1 MGEEL
6 VNLTYAWRY
15 LAAVA
20 TLALALAATAP
31 AAHAQST
38 PPPDS
43 THSDS
48 VASNRYLAKGNAA
61 LAAHNPDSARAAYEK
76 ALMYNTDNIEATVQ
90 MATIL
95 IQEGHGSYARDLLVF
110 ALKRH
115 PNDPRLTHFHVVRQG
130 ADTTGAATV
139 SP

>member
-1 MGEEL
+1 MSMATAWGTL
-6 VNLTYAWRY
+6 VAT
-15 LAAVA
+15 A
-20 TLALALAATAP
+20 TLAVALGAAAP
-31 AAHAQST
+31 VAGAQNA

-48 VASNRYLAKGNAA
+48 VASNRYLAKGNTA
-61 LAAHNPDSARAAYEK
+61 LAAGNPDSARAAYEK
-76 ALMYNTDNIEATVQ
+76 ALMYNADNIDATVQ

-115 PNDPRLTHFHVVRQG
+115 PNDPRLTHFHVVRRG